1 MLTSIKKFTKSFLT
15 KTLLIIIILPFVFWG
30 MGDVFSTGNQNIIVT
45 IESKKIST
53 QEFTNYLQRLNLN
66 EEQRKNLRKTDM
78 LDKILSDYIGKKVIS
93 LEVEDLGVKIT
104 DKSLKNIIISDKT
117 FYRNNKFSRTAYEK
131 FLLESGMT
139 APTFERSII
148 EQEKKR
154 QLLTYLSEG
163 TILPVFLIENAFRKE
178 NQIKTIKYIDLHN
191 LFKNKKIEGKEI
203 IKVYNENKRFFS
215 QKFKTITYTQLTP
228 SKLTGENEYSESFFK
243 IINKIEND
251 ILDGEKISDL
261 AKTYNLSLKTTE
273 EIDLNKK
280 NINGKK
286 IENISD
292 KFFQGIYKKKIN
304 SPELIIIEDKYFV
317 GEVNTEKEINRKI
330 EDVEVRES
338 IVAQIKI
345 KNIVETNNN
354 ISKKIS
360 EGKFNEAEMNAYAK
374 KNNLEIKTKIIRGI
388 KDDKVFSE
396 EILKRILKLKNN
408 DLNIITNSMLNKNFI
423 VFIEKS
429 EEQPFNNNSKDYK
442 KYKAIAKLDLANK
455 IYSTFDLG
463 MNKKYKI
470 EVNQKV
476 LNRIK
481 NTL

>member
-66 EEQRKNLRKTDM
+66 EEQRKNLRTTDM

-93 LEVEDLGVKIT
+93 LEVENLGVKIT

-139 APTFERSII
+139 APIFERNII

-163 TILPVFLIENAFRKE
+163 TVLPVFLIENAFRKE

-191 LFKNKKIEGKEI
+191 LFKNKKIEDKEI
-203 IKVYNENKRFFS
+203 IKVYNENKKFFS

-228 SKLTGENEYSESFFK
+228 NKLTGENEYSESFFK
-243 IINKIEND
+243 TINKIEND

-273 EIDLNKK
+273 EIDFNKK
-280 NINGKK
+280 NIDGKK

-330 EDVEVRES
+330 EDVKVRES

-388 KDDKVFSE
+388 KDDKIFSE

-429 EEQPFNNNSKDYK
+429 EEQPFNNNSKDYE